1 MLQTLATL
9 KKWAA
14 VPAIKYPLIAIA
26 TVIWLVGLADQVS
39 DPMQIAKYVG
49 ISALLAAVSLV

>member
-1 MLQTLATL
+1 MLQTLSAL

-14 VPAIKYPLIAIA
+14 LPAVKYPLIAIA
-26 TVIWLVGLADQVS
+26 TGVWLLGLADQVS

-49 ISALLAAVSLV
+49 ISALLAAISLV

>member
-1 MLQTLATL
+1 MQFLASL

-14 VPAIKYPLIAIA
+14 VPAVKYPLIAIA
-26 TVIWLVGLADQVS
+26 TVVWLIGLADQVS

-49 ISALLAAVSLV
+49 ISALLAAVALV

>member
-1 MLQTLATL
+1 MQFLATL

-14 VPAIKYPLIAIA
+14 VPAIKYPLIAVA
-26 TVIWLVGLADQVS
+26 SVVWLIGLADQVS

-49 ISALLAAVSLV
+49 LSALIAAVSLV